1 MAGSLR
7 HQGPTSLLPATSC
20 ACAGPTMKS
29 ISVAGGVQLMIQMP
43 RGICGGFPRRQKSSD
58 CGQANCLPLRDRFIW
73 GPCMARVHST
83 RWECTTSPAC
93 AFSGTATR
101 AQAKHVAMSYVRFL
115 MDSINSPAEHIPPAT
130 SPTKSAQGRE
140 RAGVHRARFTHRR
153 EHDRLQRTS

>member
-29 ISVAGGVQLMIQMP
+29 ISVAGGVQLMTQMP

-58 CGQANCLPLRDRFIW
+58 CAQANSLPLRDRFTW
-73 GPCMARVHST
+73 GPFTARAHST
-83 RWECTTSPAC
+83 RWECTTSPVC
-93 AFSGTATR
+93 AYSATAIR
-101 AQAKHVAMSYVRFL
+101 AQAKHVAMSYVHFL
-115 MDSINSPAEHIPPAT
+115 MDSINSPAEHIPPAI
-130 SPTKSAQGRE
+130 SPTECA
-140 RAGVHRARFTHRR
+140 HRRKRTRIHGARFTDRR